1 MSFFMIGGDLTRV
14 AGTMRGPTQPW
25 VPSSVIYA
33 EHLGDQFMKFI
44 TLLAIA
50 ACGLTAACSV
60 RSERTVV
67 QPTPTTTT
75 TAPVVYT
82 DPPRATATT
91 TTVYTPAR

>member
-1 MSFFMIGGDLTRV
+1 MSFFTTDDLCLRFT
-14 AGTMRGPTQPW
+14 GTAQNPMQPW
-25 VPSSVIYA
+25 VINTVIQA
-33 EHLGDQFMKFI
+33 EHLGDELMKYI

-67 QPTPTTTT
+67 QPTPTVT

-82 DPPRATATT
+82 EPVPGTATT